1 MLDFIGVSLY
11 NKKRQLD
18 NGNKC
23 QVSKINSKKGLTIY
37 RSEPIIKAVNL
48 INK

>member
-18 NGNKC
+18 NGFNINI
-23 QVSKINSKKGLTIY
+23 QKIF
-37 RSEPIIKAVNL
+37 EIKA
-48 INK
+48 